1 VLLLV
6 YVLICAYISAVTLS
20 IELYYKLPEEYE
32 KFNRGS
38 QNYNGL
44 PSLGSKIGAWVIT
57 TAASYIMTNF
67 LKFHIILIL
76 NNKTTIEFLEKKGE
90 EFESQFNMSP
100 MHNWRQV
107 FGYNHF
113 LWFFP
118 VSWASGHPVG
128 DGVYWPINPNYRPPE
143 RNGTQTN
150 QNRGSGHS
158 DNKRLILENNSHK
171 DDPELSGHSSSNE
184 LANKENIHKQVNNS
198 PRNTLRF
205 NPEAIKKHDMNFDT
219 VENKK
224 ENNTLIVHSQD
235 KNKMLKNTLI
245 RGQ

>member
-1 VLLLV
+1 MLLLV
-6 YVLICAYISAVTLS
+6 YVLICAYISVVILT
-20 IELYYKLPEEYE
+20 IDLYYRLPEEYE
-32 KFNRGS
+32 QFNRGS

-44 PSLGSKIGAWVIT
+44 PSLGIEIGSWVIT
-57 TAASYIMTNF
+57 SAASYIMTNF

-90 EFESQFNMSP
+90 DFESQFNMSP

-107 FGYNHF
+107 FGYNHL

-128 DGVYWPINPNYRPPE
+128 DGVYWPINPNYKPPE

-150 QNRGSGHS
+150 QNRGSLNS
-158 DNKRLILENNSHK
+158 ENKKLMVNNSSHK
-171 DDPELSGHSSSNE
+171 DDPELSGHSLNSE
-184 LANKENIHKQVNNS
+184 IVNKENINKQLSSSPSNAPKYNADIFKNQDKNLETVVN
-198 PRNTLRF
+198 R
-205 NPEAIKKHDMNFDT
+205 KD
-219 VENKK
+219 
-224 ENNTLIVHSQD
+224 NNTLIVHSQD

-245 RGQ
+245 RGK